1 MNAMPNPAQSPEKA
15 SRRQRFLRALVLL
28 AKMVKIEHSVFA
40 LPFAYA
46 GCCLAARGW
55 PGWRAFLLVTVAMVA
70 VRSFAM
76 AFNRIADLK
85 FDRVNPRTR
94 KRELVTGEISLPAAW
109 AFTLAAAGIFVLAC
123 AGMNA
128 LCLTLAPVAL
138 GLCALYSL
146 AKRFTWICHFLLGM
160 SLGLA
165 PVGGWIAYEPVFR
178 APAGAL
184 FLAVTFWVAGFDMIY
199 ATQDIA
205 FDRAHGLRSIP
216 ARFGLEP
223 GLALSAFC
231 HVNTCLFLG
240 LAGWAA
246 SLTWPYFAIWG
257 ATSLVLIY
265 EHAIVRPDDLT
276 RVNTAFFT
284 LNGFISPAL
293 LLGVLLGL

>member
-1 MNAMPNPAQSPEKA
+1 M
-15 SRRQRFLRALVLL
+15 RTLVLL
-28 AKMVKIEHSVFA
+28 ARMVKIEHSVFA

-76 AFNRIADLK
+76 AFNRIADLG
-85 FDRVNPRTR
+85 FDRLNPRTQGR
-94 KRELVTGEISLPAAW
+94 PLVTGEISLPAAW
-109 AFTLAAAGIFVLAC
+109 AFTLGAALVFVLAC
-123 AGMNA
+123 AGMNS
-128 LCLTLAPVAL
+128 LCLALSPAAL

-146 AKRFTWICHFLLGM
+146 AKRFTWGCHFLLGL

-178 APAGAL
+178 LPAVAL
-184 FLAVTFWVAGFDMIY
+184 LLAVTFWVAGFDVIY
-199 ATQDIA
+199 ATQDMA
-205 FDRAHGLRSIP
+205 FDREQGLRSIP
-216 ARFGLEP
+216 ARFGLDT
-223 GLALSAFC
+223 GLALSAFA
-231 HVNTCLFLG
+231 HVNTSLFLA

-246 SLTWPYFAIWG
+246 GLGWPYFAVW
-257 ATSLVLIY
+257 ALTTAVLVY
-265 EHAIVRPDDLT
+265 EHSIVRPDDLT